1 MGKEFKMEMIK
12 KARMIRGLVNVLKY
26 DAEYICADAKDFDLI
41 GLGVSL
47 EETKDTLQKMIDYVA
62 ELEYAVYLSKRD
74 DA

>member
-26 DAEYICADAKDFDLI
+26 DAEYLCADTKDFDLI